1 MGNVIKILKLFYK
14 YITATIVATQIT
26 GFGAA
31 LAESPEATRRKI

>member
-1 MGNVIKILKLFYK
+1 MRILKLFFK
-14 YITATIVATQIT
+14 YVTATIVATHMT

>member
-1 MGNVIKILKLFYK
+1 MRILKLFFK
-14 YITATIVATQIT
+14 YVTATIVATQIT